1 MAVRNA
7 SWHRDEQ
14 QKRVVGL
21 IREQANRNTVCNYA
35 SYSSSKQPEASMST
49 TTRRDPKQQGPKP
62 PFPGQEQ
69 EHPGSERPMQPQVD
83 HGEASYRGS
92 GKLKDHAT
100 IITGGD
106 SGIGR
111 AVALAFAREGA
122 DVLISYLSED
132 DDAQETTR
140 LVQDAGRKA
149 IAIRGDIQDEQH
161 CRQIVERA
169 HREFGRL
176 DVLVNNAAFQ
186 MAQQK
191 LEDFTAEQ
199 IERTYRT
206 NIIAMYYFC
215 QAAVPKMK
223 KGGSI
228 INVASIQAYE
238 PSPELLDYAPTKAA
252 IIGFTKALSK
262 LVIKQGIRVNAVAPG
277 PVWTPLIPA
286 TMPQEKTRH
295 FGENTL
301 FERPAQPA
309 ELAPVFVLLASA
321 EAAYITGEVYG
332 VTGGRTPF

>member
-1 MAVRNA
+1 
-7 SWHRDEQ
+7 
-14 QKRVVGL
+14 
-21 IREQANRNTVCNYA
+21 
-35 SYSSSKQPEASMST
+35 MST
-49 TTRRDPKQQGPKP
+49 ATRTDPKQEGPKP
-62 PFPGQEQ
+62 PFPKQEQ
-69 EHPGSERPMQPQVD
+69 EHPGHESQMSPQAD
-83 HGEASYRGS
+83 HGEKTYRGS
-92 GKLKDHAT
+92 DKLKGHAAL
-100 IITGGD
+100 ITGGD

-132 DDAQETTR
+132 ADAEETSSM
-140 LVQDAGRKA
+140 VKEAGRKA
-149 IAIRGDIQDEQH
+149 IAVRGDIQDEKFCH
-161 CRQIVERA
+161 SLVERA
-169 HREFGRL
+169 YKDFGRL
-176 DVLVNNAAFQ
+176 DILVNNAAYQ
-186 MAQQK
+186 MAQEK

-206 NIIAMYYFC
+206 NIIAMYYLC

-223 KGGSI
+223 SGGSI

-286 TMPQEKTRH
+286 TMPPEKTST
-295 FGENTL
+295 FGDNTL

-309 ELAPVFVLLASA
+309 ELAPVFVLLASQ

>member
-1 MAVRNA
+1 
-7 SWHRDEQ
+7 
-14 QKRVVGL
+14 
-21 IREQANRNTVCNYA
+21 
-35 SYSSSKQPEASMST
+35 
-49 TTRRDPKQQGPKP
+49 
-62 PFPGQEQ
+62 
-69 EHPGSERPMQPQVD
+69 MQPQVD
-83 HGEASYRGS
+83 HGEQTYRGS
-92 GKLKDHAT
+92 DKLKGHAAL
-100 IITGGD
+100 ITGGD

-132 DDAQETTR
+132 EDARQTSE
-140 LVQDAGRKA
+140 LVEQAGRKA
-149 IAIRGDIQDEQH
+149 LAVRGDIQDERFCH
-161 CRQIVERA
+161 SLVEKA
-169 HREFGRL
+169 YSEFGRL

-191 LEDFTAEQ
+191 LEDFSAEQ
-199 IERTYRT
+199 ITRTYRT
-206 NIIAMYYFC
+206 NIIAMYFLC

-277 PVWTPLIPA
+277 PVWTPLIPS
-286 TMPQEKTRH
+286 TMPPEKTEK
-295 FGENTL
+295 FGKNTL
-301 FERPAQPA
+301 FERPAQPG
-309 ELAPVFVLLASA
+309 ELAPVFVLLASP
-321 EAAYITGEVYG
+321 EASYITGEVYG